1 MLTEMAWPDMLE
13 RLIPGLARA
22 LQMEEVDS
30 YLGGFALVVEDLP
43 ASAGDARNTGLI
55 PGLGRSPRGGN
66 DNPLPYSCLG
76 NPTDRWAWQATVY
89 RVMKESDMPEHT
101 HIYLTYIFIILGDS
115 GGGLTLIQSIVMVKL
130 NSKMLLFFFPQI
142 SYIQEGK
149 AFRISCQKK
158 KKKVWPDQH
167 LLSLQQRL

>member
-1 MLTEMAWPDMLE
+1 
-13 RLIPGLARA
+13 
-22 LQMEEVDS
+22 
-30 YLGGFALVVEDLP
+30 
-43 ASAGDARNTGLI
+43 
-55 PGLGRSPRGGN
+55 
-66 DNPLPYSCLG
+66 
-76 NPTDRWAWQATVY
+76 
-89 RVMKESDMPEHT
+89 MPEHT

-158 KKKVWPDQH
+158 KRCDQTNISS
-167 LLSLQQRL
+167 LCSRGCKSLQPDLLLASRSVSLPFTMLKNP

>member
-1 MLTEMAWPDMLE
+1 M
-13 RLIPGLARA
+13 
-22 LQMEEVDS
+22 
-30 YLGGFALVVEDLP
+30 VEDLP
-43 ASAGDARNTGLI
+43 ANAGDARDTGLI

-76 NPTDRWAWQATVY
+76 NPTDRWAWRATVY

-130 NSKMLLFFFPQI
+130 NSKMLLFFFPRYPT
-142 SYIQEGK
+142 SRKGRPSGL
-149 AFRISCQKK
+149 AVKK
-158 KKKVWPDQH
+158 KKKRCDQTNISS
-167 LLSLQQRL
+167 LCSRGCKSLQPDLLLAFRSVLLPFTTLKNP